1 MNTNQRNSAI
11 HANFV
16 IVFKIIYLFLA
27 FLALE
32 KECFA
37 IMKRVL
43 VKFEK
48 IEIAHFRASQ
58 QFTAIKNAW

>member
-16 IVFKIIYLFLA
+16 VLNIVYLFLA

-58 QFTAIKNAW
+58 QSTAIKNAW